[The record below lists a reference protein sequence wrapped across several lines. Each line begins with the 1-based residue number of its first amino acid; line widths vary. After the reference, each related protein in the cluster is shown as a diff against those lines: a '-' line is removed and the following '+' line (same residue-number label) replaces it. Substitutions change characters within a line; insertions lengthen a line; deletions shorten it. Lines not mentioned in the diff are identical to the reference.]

1 MTCDVVVDGSSTPS
15 KNSRSVRSDGGNAAR
30 QLKTQCMADQRVIG
44 MGARGST
51 LRSPRAIHPRSSACV
66 PACHHPTS
74 VGIMAKLC
82 TRSAALWARIRVS
95 CARGRVVESISD
107 ANVPSGSS
115 KEKRRIFQKIEQRVA
130 VSGECV
136 DDEIAGGLR
145 EVEEGGQL
153 LAQYSFHG
161 GASEEGFDA
170 DPQVG
175 ETFVQLLLCI
185 GR

>member
-1 MTCDVVVDGSSTPS
+1 M
-15 KNSRSVRSDGGNAAR
+15 
-30 QLKTQCMADQRVIG
+30 
-44 MGARGST
+44 
-51 LRSPRAIHPRSSACV
+51 
-66 PACHHPTS
+66 
-74 VGIMAKLC
+74 
-82 TRSAALWARIRVS
+82 
-95 CARGRVVESISD
+95 
-107 ANVPSGSS
+107 
-115 KEKRRIFQKIEQRVA
+115 A

-175 ETFVQLLLCI
+175 ETFVQLLLLCI